1 MAEVIYPDT
10 FGWDTVFAMKLP
22 VANLALAKLA
32 PSPIYTRQMP
42 LSNQATGTLTWS
54 LEKWEI
60 IGAPGG
66 SDMSIS
72 MAFGA
77 ASKFE
82 QVGGT
87 SPGSPKLDVAGFA
100 CDVTFEAYFPEFSS
114 KLTARTA
121 SGVSWAK
128 VTFRHPPGFDASWA
142 LIIETILSDWFTN
155 DPEAIELFS
164 SEFMSLD
171 MSDAIG
177 QDHLKWLKPDQL
189 GYAGGTLAD
198 GVTQA
203 IGILALTV
211 VGDGSQRRTIPPGA
225 RLQLSPYAIPA
236 GASAGFQ
243 MSRELVMTN
252 LFKPGVASAFSN
264 DVNPDLTRFTLSED
278 GSTLTNNVALS
289 YKQAIEAVDRT
300 CTIENGQLSARL
312 GGNRLVLNVS
322 PLTVETSLPGLLVDA
337 QIVENLELSLKA
349 IPGKA
354 DAKIFML
361 ENVDAQAP
369 VMNHHY
375 TGTSV
380 ISMAVIGAL
389 IAIVGLVLMVVSFSG
404 PLARKLTATSAKIIS
419 RVIAAAVA
427 GAGLLISTILVIIQ
441 AAVPNNLDELPSIDP
456 LLNMAIGRFNWPTG
470 TTVRFAA
477 TSGSFA
483 NGILMA
489 VEPKFD

>member
-1 MAEVIYPDT
+1 MAEVVYPDT
-10 FGWDTVFAMKLP
+10 SGWDTVFAMTLP
-22 VANLALAKLA
+22 VANLALKKVP
-32 PSPIYTRQMP
+32 PSPLYTKVMP

-54 LEKWEI
+54 LAAWSI
-60 IGAPGG
+60 VDAPGG
-66 SDMSIS
+66 SEMSVS

-77 ASKFE
+77 TWKFVQE
-82 QVGGT
+82 GGILPGT
-87 SPGSPKLDVAGFA
+87 SALDVPGFA
-100 CDVTFEAYFPEFSS
+100 CDVTFEAYFPELSN

-121 SGVSWAK
+121 NGSSWAK
-128 VTFRHPPGFDASWA
+128 VTFKHPPGFNASKA
-142 LIIETILSDWFTN
+142 LIIETILSDWFKN

-164 SEFMSLD
+164 NEFMSLD

-189 GYAGGTLAD
+189 GYAGGTMAD
-198 GVTQA
+198 GVTKA
-203 IGILALTV
+203 IGIPALTV

-225 RLQLSPYAIPA
+225 RLQLSPYAIPS

-252 LFKPGVASAFSN
+252 LFTPAVATAFSN
-264 DVNPDLTRFTLSED
+264 DVDPDLTHFTLSED

-289 YKQAIEAVDRT
+289 YKQPVEGVDRI
-300 CTIENGQLSARL
+300 CTIDNGKLSARL
-312 GGNRLVLNVS
+312 GGNRLVISVS
-322 PLTVETSLPGLLVDA
+322 PLTVETSLAGLLVDA
-337 QIVENLELSLKA
+337 QIVENLELSLVP
-349 IPGKA
+349 IPGKT
-354 DAKIFML
+354 DAKILML
-361 ENVDAQAP
+361 ENVDAQDP
-369 VMNHHY
+369 VMSHHY

-389 IAIVGLVLMVVSFSG
+389 IAIVGLVLMVVSFKG
-404 PLARKLTATSAKIIS
+404 PLARRLTTISAKIIS

-427 GAGLLISTILVIIQ
+427 GAGLLIGTILVIIQ
-441 AAVPNNLDELPSIDP
+441 AAVPENVDELPSIDP
-456 LLNMAIGRFNWPTG
+456 LLNAAIGRFDWPAG
-470 TTVRFAA
+470 ATVRFAA

>member
-1 MAEVIYPDT
+1 MSEVVYPDT
-10 FGWDTVFAMKLP
+10 SGWDTVFAMILP
-22 VANLALAKLA
+22 VANLALKKVP
-32 PSPIYTRQMP
+32 PSPIYTQKMS
-42 LSNQATGTLTWS
+42 LSNQMIGTLTWS
-54 LEKWEI
+54 LADWSI
-60 IGAPGG
+60 IDAPGG
-66 SDMSIS
+66 SQMSIS
-72 MAFGA
+72 MAFDA
-77 ASKFE
+77 TSKFVQE
-82 QVGGT
+82 GGAF
-87 SPGSPKLDVAGFA
+87 PGSTPLDVAGFA
-100 CDVTFEAYFPEFSS
+100 CNVTFESYFPELSN

-121 SGVSWAK
+121 DGASWAK
-128 VTFRHPPGFDASWA
+128 VTFKHPPGFDASKA
-142 LIIETILSDWFTN
+142 LIIQTILSDWFKD

-189 GYAGGTLAD
+189 GFAGGTMSD
-198 GVTQA
+198 GVTKA

-225 RLQLSPYAIPA
+225 RMQLSPYAIPA

-252 LFKPGVASAFSN
+252 LFTPAVASAFSN
-264 DVNPDLTRFTLSED
+264 DVDPDLKHFTLSED
-278 GSTLTNNVALS
+278 GSTLSNNVGLS
-289 YKQAIEAVDRT
+289 YKQAIEGVERI
-300 CTIENGQLSARL
+300 CTIDNGKLSARL
-312 GGNRLVLNVS
+312 GGNRLVLSIS
-322 PLTVETSLPGLLVDA
+322 PLTAETSLAGLLVDA
-337 QIVENLELSLKA
+337 QIIENLELSLVS
-349 IPGKA
+349 IPGKT
-354 DAKIFML
+354 DAKTFML
-361 ENVDAQAP
+361 ENVDAQEP

-375 TGTSV
+375 TGTSI

-389 IAIVGLVLMVVSFSG
+389 IAIVGLVLMVVSFKG
-404 PLARKLTATSAKIIS
+404 PLARRLTTISAKIIS

-427 GAGLLISTILVIIQ
+427 GAGLLIGTILVIIQ
-441 AAVPNNLDELPSIDP
+441 AAVPENVDELPSIDP
-456 LLNMAIGRFNWPTG
+456 LLNTAIGRFNWPAG